1 MRASDKIV
9 KASLTT
15 IGKAMAGLDDQATWF
30 QPGAE
35 VAPGVTVTA
44 TPGHTSFAVASGSA
58 CMRAP
63 PGVAIIPE
71 PLRRDADWQVTDDR
85 HADPA
90 AAARHAF
97 HAKAATERTLI
108 AGAHF
113 ACPNLGHVEEA
124 STGHRLA
131 AVAWSCVLSVA
142 ISGRAPCRVC
152 PAQAGP

>member
-44 TPGHTSFAVASGSA
+44 TATPGHTSFAVASGSA

-71 PLRRDADWQVTDDR
+71 PLRRGADWQVTDDR

-97 HAKAATERTLI
+97 HAKAATE
-108 AGAHF
+108 
-113 ACPNLGHVEEA
+113 LGYRPRPVREA
-124 STGHRLA
+124 VA
-131 AVAWSCVLSVA
+131 DAVAWFRANRLLSA
-142 ISGRAPCRVC
+142 
-152 PAQAGP
+152 